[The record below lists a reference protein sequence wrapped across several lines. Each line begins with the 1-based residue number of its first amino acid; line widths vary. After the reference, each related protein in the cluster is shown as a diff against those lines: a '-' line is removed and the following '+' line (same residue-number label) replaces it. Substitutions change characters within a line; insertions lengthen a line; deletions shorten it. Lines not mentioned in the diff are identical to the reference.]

1 MKKYHL
7 IFIVIA
13 CLLSSISAFADDCT
27 ITSGNLRGG
36 SITPT
41 NSTSTTHVY
50 TASMITHGS
59 IVNCLTKTN
68 NSYSGSMTTVL
79 SLTGS
84 NIDSS
89 TSVTNSGITYY
100 KIVNTG
106 NEFVDNFAYV
116 YFTASD
122 NNSANSPSTTLPSM
136 VSNSGSWTM
145 YTSTTGRATQGLRLT
160 PTFYFSKVPT
170 STISQS
176 IIWGTLSVKLVY
188 NGTTYSNSPT
198 LYTTINFTPVSTK
211 TCSVADAS
219 VTLPTTNIS
228 ALSTS
233 GTDAGRT
240 KFTITATCSSGLA
253 STSMTG
259 VMLDANNVS
268 NSTYLLSNTGTATDV
283 SVKLYDTS
291 NTAIPLGGSGSSFTF
306 GTTSSATTPTVSKSF
321 YAVYHRNGSTALAA
335 GTVKAQATLSLFYN

>member
-1 MKKYHL
+1 MNKSYFLLL
-7 IFIVIA
+7 ILICVFT
-13 CLLSSISAFADDCT
+13 CISAHADDCT
-27 ITSGNLRGG
+27 ISSGNLRGG
-36 SITPT
+36 SVSPT
-41 NSTSTTHVY
+41 NAASTTHVY
-50 TASMITHGS
+50 TASTITHAS
-59 IVNCLTKTN
+59 IISCLSKTN
-68 NSYSGSMTTVL
+68 NTYSGTVTTT
-79 SLTGS
+79 LTLAGS

-89 TSVTNSGITYY
+89 SSVTNNGMTYY

-116 YFTASD
+116 YFSATD
-122 NNSANSPSTTLPSM
+122 NNTAGTPSTTLPSM
-136 VSNSGSWTM
+136 VSNGNSWTM
-145 YTSTTGRATQGLRLT
+145 YSSATGRATQGLKLT

-170 STISQS
+170 SSISQN
-176 IIWGTLSVKLVY
+176 IIWGTLNFSVVY
-188 NGTTYSNSPT
+188 NGTTYNNAPT

-233 GTDAGRT
+233 GSDAGRT
-240 KFTITATCSSGLA
+240 GFTITATCSSGLA

-306 GTTSSATTPTVSKSF
+306 GTTSSSTTPTVSKSF
-321 YAVYHRNGSTALAA
+321 YAVYHRNGSTTLAA
-335 GTVKAQATLSLFYN
+335 GTVKSQATLSLFYN